1 MSAHGGG
8 GDDGGGERWLVSYA
22 DFITLLM
29 VLFVVLY
36 SMGQTD
42 VQKYKQLADSMKV
55 AFSVGGSSKLVDPKI
70 NSAAGGMEEG
80 ESKPIVIPGIPEDP
94 PQTEE
99 VAGQLTQMLTESGIG
114 NEVSVQT
121 NIEGVMISL
130 SEKLVFDPGS
140 DQLAAEVYPLLDT
153 ISEMILP
160 IDNNVRLVGH
170 TDDTPPLD
178 PKYQNSFELSMARA
192 MVVAEYLMS
201 KGVTPERLLISGK
214 GQYDPIFP
222 NDTDDHRSLNGRVDI
237 VVIYRVDNMVIG
249 SDVIQMDPNTQY
261 GLDTSLT
268 PQEEPAE
275 AEPAKKEE
283 GGH

>member
-42 VQKYKQLADSMKV
+42 VKKYKQLADSMKV

-70 NSAAGGMEEG
+70 NSASGSMEDG

-99 VAGQLTQMLTESGIG
+99 VAGQLTQMLSDNGIG

-130 SEKLVFDPGS
+130 SEKLVFSPGS
-140 DQLAAEVYPLLDT
+140 DQLAPEVYPLLDT
-153 ISEMILP
+153 IANMVIP

-178 PKYQNSFELSMARA
+178 SKYKNSFELSMARA
-192 MVVAEYLMS
+192 MLVAEYLMS
-201 KGVTPERLLISGK
+201 KGVAPERLLISGK

-222 NDTDDHRSLNGRVDI
+222 NDTDQHRSLNGRVDI

-249 SDVIQMDPNTQY
+249 SDVIRMDPDTQY
-261 GLDTSLT
+261 GLDTSAI
-268 PQEEPAE
+268 PEEEPTE
-275 AEPAKKEE
+275 EPVKTE
-283 GGH
+283 GGGH